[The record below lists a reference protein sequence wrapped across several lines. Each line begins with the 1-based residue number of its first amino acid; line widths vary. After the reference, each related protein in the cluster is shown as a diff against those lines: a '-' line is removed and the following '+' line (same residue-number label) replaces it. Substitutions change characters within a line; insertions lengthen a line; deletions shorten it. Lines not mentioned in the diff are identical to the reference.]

1 MNDYFQGF
9 SNAFMMKYPSD
20 LNDSNYQNTLN
31 EHNILKEKFNKQAG
45 DNMNFNKCN
54 FNSSTKPA
62 QLYDV
67 YNGFIRGNMFP
78 NLFNQ
83 YKISRPFDIRPLNE
97 QAELLT
103 KVDAYTF
110 AAHDVNLYLDTHPDD
125 KEMVELFNQYSGD
138 AKTARDEFE
147 NKFGPLLVNSKEGFP
162 WAWNNRPWPWEN

>member
-31 EHNILKEKFNKQAG
+31 EHNILKEKLNKQAG

-103 KVDAYTF
+103 KVDAYT
-110 AAHDVNLYLDTHPDD
+110 VSLGL
-125 KEMVELFNQYSGD
+125 EQ
-138 AKTARDEFE
+138 
-147 NKFGPLLVNSKEGFP
+147 
-162 WAWNNRPWPWEN
+162 